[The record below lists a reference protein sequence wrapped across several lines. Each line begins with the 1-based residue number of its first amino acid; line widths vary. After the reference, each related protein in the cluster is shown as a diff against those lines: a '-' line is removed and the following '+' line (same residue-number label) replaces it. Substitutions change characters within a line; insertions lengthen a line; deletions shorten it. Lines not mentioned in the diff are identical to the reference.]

1 MFLGLAIFFFKLLFS
16 FILAYSTARFIDRVP
31 NYLRTLAI
39 LDSDCPELAF
49 SDKEYPA

>member
-1 MFLGLAIFFFKLLFS
+1 MFLGLGIFFFTLLFS
-16 FILAYSTARFIDRVP
+16 FILAYNTARFIVRVP